1 MFKRVTVYKV
11 RVVYKSGYIH
21 DFETAQFSLKNG
33 VYSCGNYDD
42 TNKPIELG
50 GSEIA
55 AVWQIGYRKVWKRKQ
70 GRMKW

>member
-21 DFETAQFSLKNG
+21 DFETTQFSLKNG
-33 VYSCGNYDD
+33 VYSWSNYSD

-50 GSEIA
+50 GGEIA
-55 AVWQIGYRKVWKRKQ
+55 AVWQIGYRKVWKRK
-70 GRMKW
+70 